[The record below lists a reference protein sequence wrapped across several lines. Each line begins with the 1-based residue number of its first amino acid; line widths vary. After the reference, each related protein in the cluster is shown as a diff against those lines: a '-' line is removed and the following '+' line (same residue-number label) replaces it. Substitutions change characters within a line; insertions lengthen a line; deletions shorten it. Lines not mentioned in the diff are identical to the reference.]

1 MKNSAISKLI
11 QLILLGV
18 FTFTT
23 SCTRRDLEL
32 PSGEGTVNI
41 VFDWG
46 NLYPGEVMPSGMK
59 IYFYGSNGSVI
70 TRDCSGSG
78 YSGTLPTDTYNVL
91 VYNAGSSNVNYS
103 ILDNYSNALASVPSV
118 TKSAYLSQPSYAYGV
133 GLSGLTVSSDH
144 SATATMKPLAFVK
157 KADIKINFTGNVSAV
172 SSCSCTV
179 DGLADVVKIAT
190 GDIQS
195 TTGAV
200 SFVPAA
206 ITGGYES
213 VISFFGRTPASS
225 NNISIVLNF
234 TGGGSQIVNV
244 DISSGL
250 AKLSSTVVAVDINL
264 NIDVTGSVAAGFS
277 ATLKDWNVVDR
288 DIIVI

>member
-1 MKNSAISKLI
+1 MKSSSISRLFL
-11 QLILLGV
+11 LILLGV

-46 NLYPGEVMPSGMK
+46 YLYPGEVMPSGMK

-78 YSGTLPTDTYNVL
+78 YSGTLPADTYNVL

-103 ILDNYSNALASVPSV
+103 SLDNYSNALASVPSV
-118 TKSAYLSQPSYAYGV
+118 TKSTYLSQPSYAYGV
-133 GLSGLTVSSDH
+133 GLPGLAVSSDQTT
-144 SATATMKPLAFVK
+144 TATMKPLSFVK
-157 KADIKINFTGNVSAV
+157 KADIKINITGNASAV
-172 SSCSCTV
+172 NSCNCTV

-190 GDIQS
+190 GDVQS
-195 TTGAV
+195 TTGVV

-206 ITGGYES
+206 IPGGFES

-234 TGGGSQIVNV
+234 TGGGSQTVNV

-250 AKLSSTVVAVDINL
+250 AKLSSTVVAVYINL
-264 NIDVTGSVAAGFS
+264 TIDVTGSVAAGFS